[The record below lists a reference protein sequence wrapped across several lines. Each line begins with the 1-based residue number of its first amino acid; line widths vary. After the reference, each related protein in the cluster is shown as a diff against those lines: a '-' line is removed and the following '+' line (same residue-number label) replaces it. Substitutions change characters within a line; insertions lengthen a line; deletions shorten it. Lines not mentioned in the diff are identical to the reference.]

1 MDFAQLYQTKSG
13 ACVGRVKSYKADV
26 QGPENSDKE
35 DFAKPVC
42 RCCARAARSLEMQKD
57 ATRKWLQVS
66 DPCTSAV
73 IVTLITFYRFKLL
86 NQYSPVPRA
95 RSSTAGKDATQIEH
109 RSMQA

>member
-66 DPCTSAV
+66 DPYT
-73 IVTLITFYRFKLL
+73 
-86 NQYSPVPRA
+86 
-95 RSSTAGKDATQIEH
+95 
-109 RSMQA
+109 